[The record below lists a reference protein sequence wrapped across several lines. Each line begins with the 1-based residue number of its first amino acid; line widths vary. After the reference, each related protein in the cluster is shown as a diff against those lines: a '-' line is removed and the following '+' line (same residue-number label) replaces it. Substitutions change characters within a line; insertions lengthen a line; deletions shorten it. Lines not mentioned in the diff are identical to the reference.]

1 MNGTALNFLA
11 ESFMAVDPYNGGG
24 FVILNGMTFDE
35 DGHAVPQ
42 ETPYPESNLFSLASG
57 EAIFV
62 RDPYRK
68 IVAEQLNGGQFFP
81 FTTFAWEMILPYLK
95 ENECLFGI
103 SIDEYLLTVDGG
115 KHHLSEVYRT
125 ITAVELSVLTGNEEW
140 VEEE

>member
-1 MNGTALNFLA
+1 
-11 ESFMAVDPYNGGG
+11 
-24 FVILNGMTFDE
+24 MTFDE